1 MQMIDLI
8 KLFRQETDDTVAP
21 YLWSDLEA
29 IDYAN
34 DAQIEACRRARLFV
48 DSTTPAL
55 CRIAVPLLDAELV
68 PLPDPGLVTLDPR
81 TLFVRRVRIAG
92 RRPLARMSMQDMESQ
107 YPYWQDAAPRT
118 PTHFITDYETGKL
131 LLWPT
136 PDTAIDLQLT
146 VVRLP
151 LVDLND
157 GQDTPEIAPR
167 LHRSLRF
174 WMMFR
179 AYSKQDSQAND
190 PKKAAEALTLFE
202 QEFGKKS
209 SALDE
214 TWIEREQ
221 TDMDGTF

>member
-1 MQMIDLI
+1 MQLLDLI
-8 KLFRQETDDTVAP
+8 KLFRHEVDDTVAP

-34 DAQIEACRRARLFV
+34 DAQDEACRRARLLV

-55 CRIAVPLLDAELV
+55 CRLTVPLADAGV
-68 PLPDPGLVTLDPR
+68 VALDPR
-81 TLFVRRVRIAG
+81 VLFVRRVRIAG
-92 RRPLARMSMQDMESQ
+92 RKALSRMSMQDMES
-107 YPYWQDAAPRT
+107 YNAYWQDAAPRT
-118 PTHFITDYETGKL
+118 PVHFIPDFETGKL

-136 PDTAIDLQLT
+136 PDTDVQLELT

-151 LVDLND
+151 LLEMND
-157 GQDTPEIAPR
+157 GQDSPEIAPR
-167 LHRSLRF
+167 MHRSLRF

-190 PKKAAEALTLFE
+190 PKKAADALTLFE

-209 SALDE
+209 SAIDE

>member
-1 MQMIDLI
+1 MQLIDLI
-8 KLFRQETDDTVAP
+8 ALFRHEVDDTVTP
-21 YLWSDLEA
+21 YLWSELEA

-34 DAQIEACRRARLFV
+34 DAQDEACRRARLLV
-48 DSTTPAL
+48 DSTTPEL
-55 CRIAVPLLDAELV
+55 CTITVPLASAGVV
-68 PLPDPGLVTLDPR
+68 PLDPR
-81 TLFVRRVRIAG
+81 ILFVRRVAMPG
-92 RRPLARMSMQDMESQ
+92 RRALSRMSMQDMESMN
-107 YPYWQDAAPRT
+107 PFWQDAAPRA
-118 PTHFITDYETGKL
+118 PVHFITDFETGKL
-131 LLWPT
+131 LLWPR
-136 PDTAIDLQLT
+136 PDTDVTLNLT

-151 LVDLND
+151 LEDMND
-157 GQDTPEIAPR
+157 GQDAPEIAPR

-179 AYSKQDSQAND
+179 AYGKQDSEAQD
-190 PKKAAEALTLFE
+190 KKKAADSLALFE